1 MRALVASVQEVFR
14 EAAARW
20 TLVAYFALSSL
31 FILVFAAAVN
41 LDVVNGALAGV
52 RLFGKPIEM
61 GGESVSIDKLVLGFE
76 SGFSAFLYL
85 VGTFLALF
93 ATAHLVPRLQEK
105 GTIDLYLSR
114 PVGRVPLLL
123 SRYAAG
129 LLLAAANLVYLIGS
143 MWLIIVWKTHV
154 LHPRF
159 LLAGAVI
166 LFTISA
172 LLAFAFLIGVVTSST
187 GVSLMATYAI
197 FFFSA
202 ILMAHD
208 KISAAVS
215 TEWAARIVDG
225 LYWILPKTAQLG
237 QATVALVA
245 GTEAPERIANIDH
258 LAVFGSTALFAVAS
272 LSLASWL
279 FSRKDF

>member
-1 MRALVASVQEVFR
+1 MRAMTASVQEVFR

-20 TLVAYFALSSL
+20 TLIAYFALSSL

-41 LDVVNGALAGV
+41 LDVVDGALAGA
-52 RLFGKPIEM
+52 RIFGKPLEV
-61 GGESVSIDKLVLGFE
+61 GGESVSIDKIVLGFE
-76 SGFSAFLYL
+76 SGFSGFLFL

-123 SRYAAG
+123 SRYAGG
-129 LLLAAANLVYLIGS
+129 LLLAAANLVYLIGT
-143 MWLIIVWKTHV
+143 MWLLIVWKTRV

-159 LLAGAVI
+159 LLSGAVI
-166 LFTISA
+166 LFTIA
-172 LLAFAFLIGVVTSST
+172 VLMAFAFLVGVVTSST
-187 GVSLMATYAI
+187 GVSLMATYGV

-202 ILMAHD
+202 ILVAHD

-215 TEWAARIVDG
+215 TETAARIVDG
-225 LYWILPKTAQLG
+225 LYWILPKTAELG

-245 GTEAPERIANIDH
+245 GREAPERLANVAH
-258 LAVFGSTALFAVAS
+258 FAVFGSTALFGAAS
-272 LSLASWL
+272 LGLASWL

>member
-1 MRALVASVQEVFR
+1 MRAFAASVQEVFR

-20 TLVAYFALSSL
+20 VLIAYFALSSL
-31 FILVFAAAVN
+31 FILIFAAGVN

-52 RLFGKPIEM
+52 RLFGQTVDV
-61 GGESVSIDKLVLGFE
+61 GGHAVDVDKLVLGFE

-114 PVGRVPLLL
+114 PVGRVTLLL
-123 SRYAAG
+123 SRYAGG
-129 LLLAAANLVYLIGS
+129 LLLAAANLLYLIGS
-143 MWLIIVWKTHV
+143 MWLIVVWKTHV
-154 LHPRF
+154 FHPRF
-159 LLAGAVI
+159 LLSGLVI
-166 LFTISA
+166 LFAVAT

-187 GVSLMATYAI
+187 GVSLMATYAL
-197 FFFSA
+197 FFLSA
-202 ILMAHD
+202 ILVARER
-208 KISAAVS
+208 IAAAVS
-215 TEWAARIVDG
+215 TETAANVIKG
-225 LYWILPKTAQLG
+225 LYWILPKTAEIG

-245 GTEAPERIANIDH
+245 GREAPERLANIH
-258 LAVFGSTALFAVAS
+258 YFPVYGSTALFGAAALT
-272 LSLASWL
+272 LSAWI

>member
-1 MRALVASVQEVFR
+1 VRALVASVQEVFR

-197 FFFSA
+197 FFFAA

-215 TEWAARIVDG
+215 SETAARIVDG
-225 LYWILPKTAQLG
+225 LYWILPKTAELG

-245 GTEAPERIANIDH
+245 GSEAPERIANLNH
-258 LAVFGSTALFAVAS
+258 LAVFGSTAIFAAAS
-272 LSLASWL
+272 LGLASWL

>member
-1 MRALVASVQEVFR
+1 VKALAASIEEVFR

-20 TLVAYFALSSL
+20 TLVAYFTLSSL

-41 LDVVNGALAGV
+41 LDIVDGALAGV
-52 RLFGKPIEM
+52 RLFGRSVEL
-61 GGESVSIDKLVLGFE
+61 GGRSVDIDQLVLGFE
-76 SGFSAFLYL
+76 SGFSGFLYL

-114 PVGRVPLLL
+114 PVGRTPLLL

-143 MWLIIVWKTHV
+143 MWAIVVWKTKV

-159 LLAGAVI
+159 LLSGVVI
-166 LFTISA
+166 LFTFAA
-172 LLAFAFLIGVVTSST
+172 LLAFAFLVGVVTSST
-187 GVSLMATYAI
+187 GVSLMATYAL
-197 FFFSA
+197 FFFGA
-202 ILMAHD
+202 VLAAHD
-208 KISAAVS
+208 RIAAAVS
-215 TEWAARIVDG
+215 TEASARVIQG
-225 LYWILPKTAQLG
+225 LYWVVPKTAELG
-237 QATVALVA
+237 QATVTLVA
-245 GTEAPERIANIDH
+245 GEAAPER
-258 LAVFGSTALFAVAS
+258 LARFNALGVYGSTTLFALVS
-272 LSLASWL
+272 LAAASWL